1 MFIMPLPVEKKLPH
15 QIEILKNLQAK
26 GQEGSPKDVENRRVE
41 IERTSRAATRT
52 LRAIAENL
60 RWRQVM
66 MEIDEKDN
74 GKMML

>member
-1 MFIMPLPVEKKLPH
+1 MPLPVEKKLPH